1 MNWYGNETL
10 HATPFA
16 NITINGTAVAAVQN
30 VDNFS
35 FACVFARAPPCL
47 TPPDSSST
55 TRLRSRLQAGVCGRT
70 RSGEAGGAHVR
81 V

>member
-16 NITINGTAVAAVQN
+16 NITIDGTAVAAVQN

-35 FACVFARAPPCL
+35 FACVFARAVLPDL
-47 TPPDSSST
+47 T
-55 TRLRSRLQAGVCGRT
+55 
-70 RSGEAGGAHVR
+70 
-81 V
+81 